1 MLNLLLLL
9 LGIAPLVFSFHVPRF
24 VVRPATAVVKAS
36 KIQVESDERAVGLA
50 LCRILEQEYQRSI
63 AEKNSFVFCISGGSM
78 LKMLSH
84 LNGVSGIDWSKCTM
98 VANDSLVAVSD
109 QNIIYCTTSF
119 TYIQGFVSHRCVPLD
134 DDAATFHK
142 ARPVFL
148 DSWLQQGLKV
158 VTVMGTSDVEKEAY
172 AYENALRSI
181 KNLTY
186 SDGFPV
192 FDLLLVQYSIQHTA
206 FIRLLHLIYHV
217 DWGRDRWTCW
227 KYISKY

>member
-119 TYIQGFVSHRCVPLD
+119 TYIYRDLFLT
-134 DDAATFHK
+134 AAFHLTMMRLPFTK
-142 ARPVFL
+142 LVLSSSIPGYNK
-148 DSWLQQGLKV
+148 DS
-158 VTVMGTSDVEKEAY
+158 
-172 AYENALRSI
+172 RS
-181 KNLTY
+181 
-186 SDGFPV
+186 
-192 FDLLLVQYSIQHTA
+192 
-206 FIRLLHLIYHV
+206 
-217 DWGRDRWTCW
+217 
-227 KYISKY
+227 